1 MNLWLF
7 WDLGWCCFLQ
17 YQKVQRPGGQKK
29 NLAQVSTP
37 ISPCVSKGCL
47 FSGVK
52 LLHLRSTSHSFQV
65 TLFPPPKHLLQIPK
79 LLPDVQNSQMIH
91 WSSPLCRY
99 WLQGRGKRG
108 KKKRKKKL
116 GALKCLH
123 KRAIYSADWIPVEWV
138 VAAAVWLSLQPVW
151 GYELIP
157 YLHINVRLYLLL
169 LE

>member
-7 WDLGWCCFLQ
+7 WEISWCCFLQ
-17 YQKVQRPGGQKK
+17 FWKVQRPGDKK

-65 TLFPPPKHLLQIPK
+65 TLFFLSPKHLLQIPK

-99 WLQGRGKRG
+99 WLKGRGKRG
-108 KKKRKKKL
+108 KKREKRKTWRPKVSSQKIHL
-116 GALKCLH
+116 FCWLNSCRMSCGSSCLIVI
-123 KRAIYSADWIPVEWV
+123 RAS
-138 VAAAVWLSLQPVW
+138 
-151 GYELIP
+151 
-157 YLHINVRLYLLL
+157 VRLWAHSISPY
-169 LE
+169 

>member
-1 MNLWLF
+1 MWLF
-7 WDLGWCCFLQ
+7 WDLSWCCFLQ
-17 YQKVQRPGGQKK
+17 YQKVQRPKK

-65 TLFPPPKHLLQIPK
+65 TLFFSPPNIFSRFP
-79 LLPDVQNSQMIH
+79 NSYQMYRIH
-91 WSSPLCRY
+91 RWFTDQAHFVDTDFRVE
-99 WLQGRGKRG
+99 GKEE
-108 KKKRKKKL
+108 KKEKKEKL

-138 VAAAVWLSLQPVW
+138 VAAAVWLSLEPAW